1 MSATKSIS
9 LEIASAAALSE
20 RAARRRGYR
29 RQMIGLIAGSY
40 LLDAAIL
47 YAYHLAGTTT
57 LFVSIGY
64 ALCGLAASAFF
75 LVLSETGLSERS
87 RDHYLTLWMIVP
99 SVAIQ
104 FGFLA
109 LAPEVGFVFLTTLFI
124 IFGFGSL
131 RLTTRQA
138 AITWA
143 VAMLGLVFF
152 LEWTDKVPDIP
163 ATSRFERI
171 VLMFL
176 IGLSLARCIFL
187 GLYGSTLRETLH
199 VKNLQ
204 LKQAFGRI
212 EELVWLDDLTGTL
225 NRRSLMKELS
235 DELAKAGRSGAPFSI
250 AIMDLDWFK
259 SVNDR
264 FGHLA
269 GDEVLKKFPDIVG
282 TIMRSSDKLGRY
294 GGEEFM
300 LILPG
305 ASEAAALAIVNRLC
319 MAVAA
324 GEWRGISQ
332 ELSITLSGGV
342 STCRPGDTVEAII
355 HRADSALYQAKTD
368 GRNRALAA

>member
-1 MSATKSIS
+1 MSPTKSIS
-9 LEIASAAALSE
+9 LEIAPAAALSE

-40 LLDAAIL
+40 LLDATIL

-57 LFVSIGY
+57 LFVPIGY
-64 ALCGLAASAFF
+64 ALCGLTASAFF
-75 LVLSETGLSERS
+75 LILSETGLSERS
-87 RDHYLTLWMIVP
+87 SDHYLSIWMIAAAA
-99 SVAIQ
+99 AIQ
-104 FGFLA
+104 FGFLT

-131 RLTTRQA
+131 RLSTQQA

-143 VAMLGLVFF
+143 IAMLGLAFF
-152 LEWTDKVPDIP
+152 LLGTDRVPMIP
-163 ATSRFERI
+163 ATTRFERI

-176 IGLSLARCIFL
+176 IGLSLARCVFL
-187 GLYGSTLRETLH
+187 GLYGSNLRETLH
-199 VKNLQ
+199 GKNIQ

-212 EELVWLDDLTGTL
+212 EELVWIDDLTGTL

-235 DELAKAGRSGAPFSI
+235 AELAKAGRSGAPLSI

-269 GDEVLKKFPDIVG
+269 GDELLRKLPDIVQS
-282 TIMRSSDKLGRY
+282 IMRSSDKLGRY

-305 ASEAAALAIVNRLC
+305 ASEAAALAIVNRIC
-319 MAVAA
+319 RAIAVRD
-324 GEWRGISQ
+324 WRDISP
-332 ELSITLSGGV
+332 ELAITLSVGV
-342 STCRPGDTVEAII
+342 SACRPGDTVETII
-355 HRADSALYQAKTD
+355 SRADSALYQAKTD